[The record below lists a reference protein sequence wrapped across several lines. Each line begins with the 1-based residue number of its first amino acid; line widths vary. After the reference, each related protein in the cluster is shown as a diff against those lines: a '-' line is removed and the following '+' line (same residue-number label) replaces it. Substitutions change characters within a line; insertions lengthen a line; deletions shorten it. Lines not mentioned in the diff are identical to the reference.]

1 MRRFWSVNSVE
12 FVVAAALTVGA
23 LAIVAVR
30 LTNAVEP
37 RASAIMPADAWARPM
52 IGRSVTSAVYLKIRN
67 TTGEDDRLVGVR
79 TPVSEKAE
87 IHVSRNENGIMRM
100 RRLSEGVPVP
110 AGEMVSLEPGG
121 RHVML
126 IGVHEPLVKGEAFP
140 LTFTFE
146 KAGDIE
152 IPVAINIMP
161 PSQAKKSGSH

>member
-1 MRRFWSVNSVE
+1 MRRFWSVNIVE
-12 FVVAAALTVGA
+12 IVVAAALTLGA

-37 RASAIMPADAWARPM
+37 QAAAIAPIDAWARPM
-52 IGRSVTSAVYLKIRN
+52 IGGSATSAVYLKIRN
-67 TTGEDDRLVGVR
+67 TTGEDDRLVSVK

-100 RRLSEGVPVP
+100 RRLGEGVPVL

-126 IGVHEPLVKGEAFP
+126 IGVQEPLVKGETFP
-140 LTFTFE
+140 LTLTFE
-146 KAGDIE
+146 KAGEIE

-161 PSQAKKSGSH
+161 PSQAKKRGSH